1 MRKMNDRNRTFLLIT
16 IPILA
21 LFICFNTVP
30 LIRGVYYSFTNFKG
44 FGDYDMVGLRNY
56 IALFTDARVGK
67 SYWFTFRLAICATII
82 TNVISLILA
91 LGLNSKIKGKSFF
104 RAPREE
110 SSDHLLLSEEK
121 PLPRRFQAKEN
132 R

>member
-56 IALFTDARVGK
+56 TDLFTDARVGNPTGLH
-67 SYWFTFRLAICATII
+67 FVLPFVLR
-82 TNVISLILA
+82 SL
-91 LGLNSKIKGKSFF
+91 
-104 RAPREE
+104 PM
-110 SSDHLLLSEEK
+110 SSV
-121 PLPRRFQAKEN
+121 
-132 R
+132 

>member
-44 FGDYDMVGLRNY
+44 FGTYDFVGFRNY
-56 IALFTDARVGK
+56 MDLFTR
-67 SYWFTFRLAICATII
+67 
-82 TNVISLILA
+82 
-91 LGLNSKIKGKSFF
+91 
-104 RAPREE
+104 
-110 SSDHLLLSEEK
+110 SEE
-121 PLPRRFQAKEN
+121 LHV
-132 R
+132 

>member
-56 IALFTDARVGK
+56 IDLFHRRK
-67 SYWFTFRLAICATII
+67 SREDPTGLRFVLRFVLR
-82 TNVISLILA
+82 SL
-91 LGLNSKIKGKSFF
+91 
-104 RAPREE
+104 PM
-110 SSDHLLLSEEK
+110 SSV
-121 PLPRRFQAKEN
+121 
-132 R
+132 

>member
-44 FGDYDMVGLRNY
+44 FGDYDMVG
-56 IALFTDARVGK
+56 
-67 SYWFTFRLAICATII
+67 
-82 TNVISLILA
+82 SL
-91 LGLNSKIKGKSFF
+91 KI
-104 RAPREE
+104 R
-110 SSDHLLLSEEK
+110 
-121 PLPRRFQAKEN
+121 
-132 R
+132 

>member
-56 IALFTDARVGK
+56 TDLFTDARVGK
-67 SYWFTFRLAICATII
+67 SFVLPFVLR
-82 TNVISLILA
+82 SL
-91 LGLNSKIKGKSFF
+91 
-104 RAPREE
+104 PM
-110 SSDHLLLSEEK
+110 SSV
-121 PLPRRFQAKEN
+121 
-132 R
+132 

>member
-56 IALFTDARVGK
+56 MDLFTDSRVG
-67 SYWFTFRLAICATII
+67 RLT
-82 TNVISLILA
+82 
-91 LGLNSKIKGKSFF
+91 GLPSGLQS
-104 RAPREE
+104 AQL
-110 SSDHLLLSEEK
+110 SS
-121 PLPRRFQAKEN
+121 QM
-132 R
+132 

>member
-56 IALFTDARVGK
+56 TDLSPTQESANPTGLHFVLPFVLR
-67 SYWFTFRLAICATII
+67 
-82 TNVISLILA
+82 SL
-91 LGLNSKIKGKSFF
+91 
-104 RAPREE
+104 PM
-110 SSDHLLLSEEK
+110 SSV
-121 PLPRRFQAKEN
+121 
-132 R
+132 